1 MTKRIR
7 QLASLAVLAA
17 AAVPG
22 IAAAQTDA
30 TPATSGIRLEVSAT
44 GEVARTPDLVTI
56 STGVTTRAERA
67 DQAMRDNA
75 TQMASVRAAL
85 QRAGIQPRDI
95 QTGSISLGQEFRPVE
110 GSGEMRPAGY
120 TASNQLSVRFRDVAQ
135 SGRIIDALVAAGA
148 NNIQGPSFDIANRDA
163 AMDEARLRAL
173 TAARAR
179 ADVYARA
186 LNTRVRRIVMVGEG
200 GGPVVRPMAFAGR
213 IEAQTADTVVEPG
226 QQMVSTTISV
236 VFELDQPAG

>member
-7 QLASLAVLAA
+7 QIASLAVLAA

-30 TPATSGIRLEVSAT
+30 APAASGIRLEVSAT
-44 GEVARTPDLVTI
+44 GEVARAPDIVTI
-56 STGVTTRAERA
+56 STGVTTRADQA
-67 DQAMRDNA
+67 SQAMRDNA
-75 TQMASVRAAL
+75 AQMASVRAAL
-85 QRAGIQPRDI
+85 QRAGIQARDI
-95 QTGSISLGQEFRPVE
+95 QTGSISLGQEFRPGE
-110 GSGEMRPAGY
+110 GGQMQPAGF
-120 TASNQLSVRFRDVAQ
+120 TASNQLSVRYRDIAQ

-163 AMDEARLRAL
+163 ALDEARTRAV

-179 ADVYARA
+179 ADLYART
-186 LNTRVRRIVMVGEG
+186 LGTRVRRIVAVSEG
-200 GGPVVRPMAFAGR
+200 GGPIVRPQMAYMAR
-213 IEAQTADTVVEPG
+213 AEAAADTVIEPG
-226 QQMVSTTISV
+226 QQTVSISISV